1 MSASAVLRQI
11 ARDLGNPQ
19 MWAGVVEAAGVLA
32 FIALGAWAAL
42 AIVPPIVHRAGTR
55 RGRRGTYAPV
65 AESAARYAIG
75 VAALILMLDVL
86 NVNVA
91 AILASAGI
99 VSLAF
104 GFGAQYL
111 IRDVLAGLVLL
122 SENVVQIGDVVRLDA
137 DTGTVERVTLRT
149 MQIRKFNGELL
160 TVPNGAVTRIG
171 NLSRGF
177 GRAVVQVTLPYTAD
191 VGTALEILRD
201 VGKEWAAERKDL
213 ARGEPSVDGAV
224 EFKDTG
230 LTVQLSVLVPPGQQG
245 GVEAE
250 LRRRLLERL
259 AERGVKIDT
268 RVSVTI

>member
-1 MSASAVLRQI
+1 MSATAVLRQI
-11 ARDLGNPQ
+11 ARDLSDPRT
-19 MWAGVVEAAGVLA
+19 WAGVVESLGVLLA
-32 FIALGAWAAL
+32 IALAAWVAL
-42 AIVPPIVHRAGTR
+42 AVLPAAVRRAGTR
-55 RGRRGTYAPV
+55 AGRPVTYAPL
-65 AESAARYAIG
+65 AESVARYAIG
-75 VAALILMLDVL
+75 LAALILMLETL

-104 GFGAQYL
+104 GFGAQYV
-111 IRDVLAGLVLL
+111 IRDVLAGLFLL
-122 SENVVQIGDVVRLDA
+122 SEGIVQIGDLVRLDG

-177 GRAVVQVTLPYTAD
+177 GRAIVQLTVPFAAD
-191 VGTALEILRD
+191 VGSALEALRD
-201 VGKEWAAERKDL
+201 VGREWAAANTDL

-224 EFKDTG
+224 DFRETG
-230 LTVQLSVLVPPGQQG
+230 VTVQLSVLVPPGRQA
-245 GVEAE
+245 GVEAA
-250 LRRRLLERL
+250 LRRRALEVL
-259 AERGVKIDT
+259 AERGIKIDT